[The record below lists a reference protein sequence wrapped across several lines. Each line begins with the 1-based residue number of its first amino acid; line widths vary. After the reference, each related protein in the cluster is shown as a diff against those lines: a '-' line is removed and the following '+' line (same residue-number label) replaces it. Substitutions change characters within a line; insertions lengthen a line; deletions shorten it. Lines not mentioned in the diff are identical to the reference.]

1 MRLSDQYFSHRQHLF
16 WLWLLSV
23 FHRTDE
29 KGAGSCPVFRRK
41 VPHLD
46 DVIFGSCCSRFVV
59 REAESREAGRA
70 TIVTFEVLTLSYLSL
85 CVAVAFNA
93 DTPIQ
98 CCKMREAK
106 KTLTYGI

>member
-46 DVIFGSCCSRFVV
+46 DVIFGSCCSC
-59 REAESREAGRA
+59 SAGRA
-70 TIVTFEVLTLSYLSL
+70 TIVSFEVLTLSYLSL

-93 DTPIQ
+93 DTPIH